1 MKEVKTQLNT
11 VRLEAGREVK
21 VKTLQKKQLK
31 ENLNRKKVL
40 NQMFPGHA

>member
-21 VKTLQKKQLK
+21 VKTLQKKDS
-31 ENLNRKKVL
+31 KKT
-40 NQMFPGHA
+40 